1 MRRRSILIGIMLA
14 SVLALTACGG
24 SSATAPAAPTT
35 LPGTAWTLGLQG
47 GTQPAAQNPP
57 TVTFGSDGKATG
69 FGGCQPY
76 TATYKVDGASLA
88 FADIAKTPTQD
99 QCAPSVLEKQDAFLA
114 ALGGVSG
121 WHIETVM
128 PTAGVKVLE
137 PVKLLLDGPTALVFT
152 LE

>member
-1 MRRRSILIGIMLA
+1 MRRRSILFGLALA
-14 SVLALTACGG
+14 SAVVLAACG
-24 SSATAPAAPTT
+24 SSAPSASAPTA
-35 LPGTAWTLGLQG
+35 LPGTSWTLGLQG

-57 TVTFGSDGKATG
+57 TLAFASDGKASG

-76 TATYKVDGASLA
+76 TATYTVDGATIA
-88 FADIAKTPTQD
+88 FAGIAKTPTQD

-114 ALGGVSG
+114 ALGGATG
-121 WHIETVM
+121 WRIETVM